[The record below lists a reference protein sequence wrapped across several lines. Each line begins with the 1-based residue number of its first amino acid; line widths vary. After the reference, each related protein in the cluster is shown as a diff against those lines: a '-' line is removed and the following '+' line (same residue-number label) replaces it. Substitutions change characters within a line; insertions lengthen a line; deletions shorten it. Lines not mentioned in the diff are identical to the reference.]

1 MPAGR
6 TVFPLV
12 PTARLSG
19 LAFGAIESVRR
30 GRGFDVAGSRP
41 YQPGD
46 PVESIDWKASARL
59 ASARATDEF
68 VVRERHA
75 EEAPRVVV
83 LCDRRPEMGIAP
95 AGWPWLSKPAAVG
108 AIVELIADSTVA
120 AHGLLG
126 YLDLAGAARGEEF
139 WRPPRSHGHLW
150 EVEERLRGS
159 AFDARPDNL
168 AVALEQLGRQRRD
181 LPAGT
186 FVFVVSDFLRSP
198 DTEAWARVQSRR
210 WDVVP
215 VVVQDPVWEQDFPEI
230 DGIVTPVIDPV
241 RNTIAYVRLSEDEV
255 AARRAANRARLEGL
269 VAGFETLGMPPV
281 LVSSA
286 DRDEILLAFLGW
298 SELRGFVRGRVW

>member
-1 MPAGR
+1 VASGGP
-6 TVFPLV
+6 VFPLV

-19 LAFGAIESVRR
+19 LAFGAVASVRR

-46 PVESIDWKASARL
+46 PVESIDWKASAKL
-59 ASARATDEF
+59 SSARANDEF

-83 LCDRRPEMGIAP
+83 LCDRRPEMGIVP
-95 AGWPWLSKPAAVG
+95 EGWPWLSKPSAVG

-120 AHGLLG
+120 SHGLLG
-126 YLDLAGAARGEEF
+126 YLDLAGIGHGDEF

-159 AFDARPDNL
+159 AFDAPPDNL
-168 AVALEQLGRQRRD
+168 AVALEELGRHRRD
-181 LPAGT
+181 LPSGT

-198 DTEAWARVQSRR
+198 DTEVWARVQSRR
-210 WDVVP
+210 WDLVP

-230 DGIVTPVIDPV
+230 ASIVTPVIDPA
-241 RNTIAYVRLSEDEV
+241 RNAIAYVRLSDDEV
-255 AARRAANRARLEGL
+255 AARRAANRERLGRL
-269 VAGFETLGMPPV
+269 IAGFEALGMPPV
-281 LVSSA
+281 LVSSD

-298 SELRGFVRGRVW
+298 SERRGFEQGRVW

>member
-1 MPAGR
+1 VPTGR

-95 AGWPWLSKPAAVG
+95 EGWPWLSKPTAVG
-108 AIVELIADSTVA
+108 AIVEAIADSTVA

-126 YLDLAGAARGEEF
+126 YLDLAGVGRGEEF

-150 EVEERLRGS
+150 EVEERLRSS
-159 AFDARPDNL
+159 AFDAPADNL
-168 AVALEQLGRQRRD
+168 AVALDQLGRQRRD

-198 DTEAWARVQSRR
+198 GTEAWARVQSRR

-255 AARRAANRARLEGL
+255 AARRAANRERLRGL
-269 VAGFETLGMPPV
+269 LAGFETLGMPPV
-281 LVSSA
+281 LVSSE